1 MASMANDDGAGD
13 GDGAG
18 STGGDRVGELATN
31 LAAVRAR
38 IAAAC
43 AAAGRDPDSVT
54 LIAVTKTHPAADVVA
69 LAGLGIVDLGESR
82 DQEAAPKAVDVAAAG
97 TPVLRWH
104 MVGQLQSNK
113 VRSVAG
119 WAHAVHSVDRE
130 RLVRSLDRAAAAAG
144 RVLDCFVEVDLRAP
158 AAAAADPGRGGAA
171 PDAVAGL
178 AAAVAG
184 CPALRLRGLM
194 AVAPRAG
201 APAAAFAALAR
212 LAATVRADHPGA
224 DALSAGMSGDLEA
237 AVAAGAT
244 HVRVGSALLGARPPL
259 H

>member
-1 MASMANDDGAGD
+1 MTLM
-13 GDGAG
+13 
-18 STGGDRVGELATN
+18 GDRVGELAAN

-43 AAAGRDPDSVT
+43 AAAGRDPGSVT
-54 LIAVTKTHPAADVVA
+54 LIAVTKTYPAADVVA
-69 LAGLGIVDLGESR
+69 LAGLGVADIGENR
-82 DQEAAPKAVDVAAAG
+82 DQEAGPKAALVAALARDAGAEVAAG
-97 TPVLRWH
+97 TTGLRWH
-104 MVGQLQSNK
+104 MIGQLQSNK
-113 VRSVAG
+113 ARSVAG

-130 RLVRSLDRAAAAAG
+130 RLVRGLDRAAAAAD
-144 RVLDCFVEVDLRAP
+144 RVLDCFVEVDLREP
-158 AAAAADPGRGGAA
+158 AAAAADPGRGGTA
-171 PDAVAGL
+171 PDAVPDL

-184 CPALRLRGLM
+184 CAALRLRGLM
-194 AVAPRAG
+194 AVAPRDG
-201 APAAAFAALAR
+201 SPAAAFAVLAR
-212 LAATVRADHPGA
+212 LAAVVRADHPHA